1 MSFHRA
7 ELFEALADARWRNE
21 PSDGDDLDRLIDN
34 FAHELAEKLRQPLT
48 NAECH
53 EVQAHLP
60 LGEVLARR
68 IDPEVKK

>member
-34 FAHELAEKLRQPLT
+34 FAHELAEKIRNHSYDP
-48 NAECH
+48 
-53 EVQAHLP
+53 
-60 LGEVLARR
+60 GEVGPVHVTYQLAADL
-68 IDPEVKK
+68 IDPEVER

>member
-34 FAHELAEKLRQPLT
+34 FAHELAETIRTEADEWDAWPGV
-48 NAECH
+48 C
-53 EVQAHLP
+53 
-60 LGEVLARR
+60 GGMRR
-68 IDPEVKK
+68 AASLIDPEVKK